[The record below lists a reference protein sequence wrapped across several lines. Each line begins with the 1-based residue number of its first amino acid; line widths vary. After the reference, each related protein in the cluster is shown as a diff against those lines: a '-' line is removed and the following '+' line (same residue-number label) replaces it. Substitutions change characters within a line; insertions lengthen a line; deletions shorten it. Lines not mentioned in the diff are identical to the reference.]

1 MLFFSRK
8 HELLKTPLFEGFKDY
23 HSHILPA
30 VDDGVKSLDESLTVL
45 EYFEQLKVAEVILT
59 PHVMAGINEG
69 SNDVLSTYQTICE
82 AYKGDIKLSLA
93 SEYMLDTNFP
103 ARFAEGAR
111 MLEGN
116 SILVETSYFSAP
128 NNVDELLFEV
138 CCSGCK
144 PVIAH
149 PERYLYMENK
159 DYHKLQEKDYAF
171 QLNLLSFSDIYGP
184 QVTKNTMYLLEQGLY
199 NVIGTDL
206 HRLSTFKS
214 RISQIKLSTKNID
227 RLLELKGNRLL

>member
-8 HELLKTPLFEGFKDY
+8 HELLKTPLFEGFRDY
-23 HSHILPA
+23 HNHTLPA
-30 VDDGVKSLDESLTVL
+30 VDDGVKSLDEALAAL

-59 PHVMAGINEG
+59 PHVMAGIND
-69 SNDVLSTYQTICE
+69 SSDDVLNTFQTLSQ

-128 NNVDELLFEV
+128 NNVDELLFDISS
-138 CCSGCK
+138 SGCK

-159 DYHKLQEKDYAF
+159 DYHKLREKDYAL
-171 QLNLLSFSDIYGP
+171 QLNLLSFSDMYGP
-184 QVTKNTMYLLEQGLY
+184 QVTKNTIYILEQGLY
-199 NVIGTDL
+199 SVIGTDL

-214 RISQIKLSTKNID
+214 RISKIKLSTKNID
-227 RLLELKGNRLL
+227 RLLALKGNQL